1 MARAMRLWVS
11 VVLALLLLPLRAAS
25 LETSPA
31 EILARPDHF
40 DGTVVTLNGTMTA
53 PRPRV
58 SRRGNAY
65 YTFTLQGLTVFS
77 FGAPPC
83 PEGARVTVEGTFR
96 KLKHQGSYTFR
107 NQVDADR
114 VVCR

>member
-1 MARAMRLWVS
+1 MRAWVG
-11 VVLALLLLPLRAAS
+11 VLLAVLLLPLRAAS

-31 EILARPDHF
+31 DILSSPDRF
-40 DGTVVTLNGTMTA
+40 DGTVVTLNGTVSGLK
-53 PRPRV
+53 PRV

-83 PEGARVTVEGTFR
+83 PEGAAVKIAGTFR

-107 NQVDADR
+107 NQVDADS